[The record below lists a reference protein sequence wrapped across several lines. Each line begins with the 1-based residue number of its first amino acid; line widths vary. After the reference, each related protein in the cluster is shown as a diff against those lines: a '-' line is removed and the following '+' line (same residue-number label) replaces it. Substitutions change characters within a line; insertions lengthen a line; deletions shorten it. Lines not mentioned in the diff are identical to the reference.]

1 MFDIISNLRPY
12 FFSLR
17 EVDNNVSLDIK
28 IPVKWKFEQI
38 VTPYRS
44 VKTKVQD
51 KNEKFILLS
60 LISHATSDGYDLVF
74 ACAKEVITTNLELE
88 EKERLLQLKI
98 KELQALF
105 QSESLD
111 KLKDL
116 KFVENEQEDTEGLRM
131 VAAGDEEGSDG
142 SGQPQEEDD

>member
-1 MFDIISNLRPY
+1 MFDIISNLRHY

>member
-1 MFDIISNLRPY
+1 VFDIISNLRPY

-17 EVDNNVSLDIK
+17 EIDNNVSLDIK

>member
-1 MFDIISNLRPY
+1 VFDIISNLRPY

>member
-88 EKERLLQLKI
+88 EKNRKLLK
-98 KELQALF
+98 
-105 QSESLD
+105 
-111 KLKDL
+111 
-116 KFVENEQEDTEGLRM
+116 
-131 VAAGDEEGSDG
+131 
-142 SGQPQEEDD
+142 

>member
-1 MFDIISNLRPY
+1 MFDIISNLSPY

-17 EVDNNVSLDIK
+17 EIDNNVSLDIK

>member
-17 EVDNNVSLDIK
+17 EIDNNVSLDIK

-105 QSESLD
+105 QSDSLD

-131 VAAGDEEGSDG
+131 VTTGDEEGSDG